1 MFVPLHEP
9 DLSELLN
16 DPLVHLVMASDGVT
30 RAALRSV
37 VRRVRHASRDQDEVT
52 GDSAIDLSPIAS
64 LPVPTEAVVPREVYG
79 HSI

>member
-1 MFVPLHEP
+1 MFVQLHEP
-9 DLSELLN
+9 DLFDLLN

-37 VRRVRHASRDQDEVT
+37 VRCAQHASHDHDEVT

-64 LPVPTEAVVPREVYG
+64 LPVPSEAVIPREVYG